1 MSISPEALEGA
12 GIALESQLAEYLAAL
27 YLNVGAEDR
36 PAILDAA
43 RRRLPLSERSLFAVA
58 LAPLDP
64 VQAFL
69 FQRDCDPDDTA
80 TILRALAPHLGQ
92 LRPEHIAGMLDMV
105 RRLASPV
112 SRVRTLAALAVGLRP
127 LARSAAERR
136 TLGPA
141 IADAWRDAVESL
153 AHAPA
158 ARRRE
163 LIELLAEAPSVH
175 FTTLL
180 ASARALG
187 PGEGRAEALCALA
200 QHVPDGAGVIGL
212 DLMQEAY
219 QSYVAFAEN
228 LAAVD
233 ATGLI

>member
-1 MSISPEALEGA
+1 MTISPEALTGA
-12 GIALESQLAEYLAAL
+12 GIAMASQLATYLAAL
-27 YLNVGAEDR
+27 YLNVPAEDR
-36 PAILDAA
+36 PAVVRAA
-43 RRRLPLSERSLFAVA
+43 RERLDRSDRALFAVA
-58 LAPLDP
+58 LAPFDP
-64 VQAFL
+64 VQALL

-80 TILRALAPHLGQ
+80 IILRALAPHLGR
-92 LRPEHIAGMLDMV
+92 LRPEHIATMLDLA
-105 RRLASPV
+105 RRLSSPV
-112 SRVRTLAALAVGLRP
+112 SRVRTLTTLAVELRS
-127 LARSAAERR
+127 LARSAEMRR
-136 TLGPA
+136 TLEPV

-228 LAAVD
+228 LVQVD
-233 ATGLI
+233 TGEVN

>member
-1 MSISPEALEGA
+1 VNRLPAMRQRLLTNFNPDVA
-12 GIALESQLAEYLAAL
+12 GDT
-27 YLNVGAEDR
+27 NVGSG
-36 PAILDAA
+36 PA
-43 RRRLPLSERSLFAVA
+43 
-58 LAPLDP
+58 
-64 VQAFL
+64 
-69 FQRDCDPDDTA
+69 
-80 TILRALAPHLGQ
+80 
-92 LRPEHIAGMLDMV
+92 
-105 RRLASPV
+105 
-112 SRVRTLAALAVGLRP
+112 SRVRTLVALAVGLRS

-158 ARRRE
+158 AQRRE
-163 LIELLAEAPSVH
+163 LIELLAEAPPVH

-200 QHVPDGAGVIGL
+200 QHVPDGAGVTGL

-219 QSYVAFAEN
+219 QTYVAFAEN
-228 LAAVD
+228 LVAVD
-233 ATGLI
+233 TTGLI

>member
-27 YLNVGAEDR
+27 YLNVGAEYR
-36 PAILDAA
+36 PAILYAA
-43 RRRLPLSERSLFAVA
+43 RQRLPLSDRSLFAVA
-58 LAPLDP
+58 LAPFDP

-69 FQRDCDPDDTA
+69 FQRDCDPDDTGP
-80 TILRALAPHLGQ
+80 ILRALAPHLGR
-92 LRPEHIAGMLDMV
+92 LRPEHIAGMLDMA
-105 RRLASPV
+105 RRLVSPA
-112 SRVRTLAALAVGLRP
+112 SRVRTLVALAVELRS

-158 ARRRE
+158 AQQGE

-180 ASARALG
+180 ALARALG

-200 QHVPDGAGVIGL
+200 QHVPDGAGVTGL